1 MHAEVNEKLLLLAEE
16 LLPGVP
22 LDGAA
27 GTRGQFHDVVLLP
40 GRAAI
45 RIARGVAA
53 ERELERRTEL
63 SRRIAGLGLPF
74 AVPEP
79 LTPVKVVHGRTAVA
93 MSWIDGEARAG
104 AVGNPEAVAGLL
116 RALAQ
121 VDCAALGDVLGEPH
135 EYAGRADWARV
146 LEEQAVPALPRR
158 WRAEA
163 RRRVEAAQDLPEVAP
178 GLVHGDLCGYNL
190 HWGPAGRIV
199 GVLDWDLASPFD
211 PAVDAACLA
220 THGWDAVRAAV
231 PAEVYRRARVWHRV
245 FGIEQVASAI
255 LNGEPGPVVKRYAE
269 RAAAFLHRTAGE
281 RTAASAR

>member
-1 MHAEVNEKLLLLAEE
+1 MHPEVNEKLLVLVEE

-22 LDGAA
+22 LDGA
-27 GTRGQFHDVVLLP
+27 TRAEGQFHDVVLLP

-45 RIARGVAA
+45 RIARGLAA
-53 ERELERRTEL
+53 EQELERRTEL
-63 SRRIAGLGLPF
+63 SRRLAGLGLPF

-93 MSWIDGEARAG
+93 MSWIEGEPRAKATG
-104 AVGNPEAVAGLL
+104 DPAVLAGLL
-116 RALAQ
+116 GALAE
-121 VDCAALGDVLGEPH
+121 VDCAPLRDVLGEPH

-163 RRRVEAAQDLPEVAP
+163 RRRVEAAQDLPEVEP

-199 GVLDWDLASPFD
+199 GVLDWDLAAPFD
-211 PAVDAACLA
+211 PAVDAACLGN
-220 THGWDAVRAAV
+220 HGWDALRAAV
-231 PAEVYRRARVWHRV
+231 PAEVYRRARIWYRT

-255 LNGEPGPVVKRYAE
+255 LNGEPGQVVKRYVA
-269 RAAAFLHRTAGE
+269 RATEFLE
-281 RTAASAR
+281 RTAQAA

>member
-1 MHAEVNEKLLLLAEE
+1 MHAEVNEKLLVLVEE

-22 LDGAA
+22 LDGAVGA
-27 GTRGQFHDVVLLP
+27 KGQFHDVVLLP

-45 RIARGVAA
+45 RIARGLAA
-53 ERELERRTEL
+53 EQELERRTEL
-63 SRRIAGLGLPF
+63 SRRLAGLGLPF

-79 LTPVKVVHGRTAVA
+79 LTPVKVLHGRTAVA
-93 MSWIDGEARAG
+93 MSWIDGELRAKAAG
-104 AVGNPEAVAGLL
+104 DPAVIGGLL
-116 RALAQ
+116 RALAE
-121 VDCAALGDVLGEPH
+121 VDCAPLRDVLGEPH

-163 RRRVEAAQDLPEVAP
+163 RRRVEAAQDLPEVEP

-211 PAVDAACLA
+211 PAVDAACLGN
-220 THGWDAVRAAV
+220 HGWDAVRAAV
-231 PAEVYRRARVWHRV
+231 PAEVYRRARIWYRT
-245 FGIEQVASAI
+245 FGIEQVSSAI
-255 LNGEPGPVVKRYAE
+255 LNNEPAEVLKRYVA
-269 RAAAFLHRTAGE
+269 RATEFLE
-281 RTAASAR
+281 RTTETGV